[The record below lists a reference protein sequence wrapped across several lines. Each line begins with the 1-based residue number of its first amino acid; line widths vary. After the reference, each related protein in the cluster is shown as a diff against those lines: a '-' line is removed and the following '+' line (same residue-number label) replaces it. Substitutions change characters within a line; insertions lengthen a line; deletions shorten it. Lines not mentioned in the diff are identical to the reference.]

1 MASLMLVVFLVEVA
15 VLVVNSL
22 GADAISDFLWRV
34 YNLIPSERSGAI
46 AEQRKLQKE
55 YLALRRDLHAT
66 SSQDE
71 FAKWARLRRQHDK
84 KLEELEA
91 KKKTLDSGR
100 RSFDTAVTALRFI
113 LTRGLQFLLPFWYA
127 REPMFWLPHG
137 WFPGYAEWLVAF
149 PRAPRGSVSIA
160 SWQVACTVVLSLL
173 KDTIVALV
181 ALVQEALKT
190 KTKAPTGTEEKTKTK
205 KKNKEAPVAADKAT
219 DAKSEKE
226 TGTAT
231 ASGRD
236 EL

>member
-1 MASLMLVVFLVEVA
+1 MASLMFVVFLVEVA

-22 GADAISDFLWRV
+22 GATAISDFVWHA
-34 YNLIPSERSGAI
+34 YNAISPKRTGAVS
-46 AEQRKLQKE
+46 EQRKLQKE

-91 KKKTLDSGR
+91 NKRTLDTGR
-100 RSFDTAVTALRFI
+100 RSFDTTMTALRFI
-113 LTRGLQFLLPFWYA
+113 FTRGLQFLLPFWYA

-173 KDTIVALV
+173 KDTILALV
-181 ALVQEALKT
+181 ALLQETLKT
-190 KTKAPTGTEEKTKTK
+190 AKPVEAK
-205 KKNKEAPVAADKAT
+205 KERKEAHFAANNAK
-219 DAKSEKE
+219 DAKNE
-226 TGTAT
+226 
-231 ASGRD
+231 
-236 EL
+236 